1 MRSIVE
7 LYKQWTTTTMLNKQ
21 PASGRTRVVILYD
34 TIYGA
39 TERMAEEIARGVRDA
54 DRIPVVL
61 KASLETVTRTAD
73 ELFSAGAIA
82 LGSPTLNNG
91 CMPTLAVH
99 KTFIKGLGFK
109 GRRGMVF
116 GSYGWNAMGQKALS
130 EFMKDVGVE
139 EACPPV
145 STMFSPDDESL
156 KKML

>member
-21 PASGRTRVVILYD
+21 PASGRSRVVILYD
-34 TIYGA
+34 TMYGA

-91 CMPTLAVH
+91 CMPTLAMH
-99 KTFIKGLGFK
+99 MTFIKGLGFK
-109 GRRGMVF
+109 GRRGNDVWELRMECDGTEGVIKIHEGYWSR
-116 GSYGWNAMGQKALS
+116 GSVPAG
-130 EFMKDVGVE
+130 FDDV
-139 EACPPV
+139 
-145 STMFSPDDESL
+145 
-156 KKML
+156 